1 MNHEQYGLLG
11 LSYKGTLLWG
21 LLVSLVV
28 LTFIFSCNSNKLED
42 PIRPKK
48 KIESIV
54 TQVKYYKNYR
64 VDEKGLSHYTEPI
77 KKEKALTSLHY
88 RLHYD
93 QNNHVIK
100 EEEYDEKGRLK
111 RYSNI
116 SYQNGM
122 KFHEEVYTGSNDLIF
137 SRYYDSKEILAKEE
151 KYSHGQLLKYV
162 DFTYD
167 KKGYKKKE
175 KHYRSDE
182 VLELFKTFKYNDK
195 NQLIQVD
202 THLPQGRK
210 SIVHQYV
217 VYRYNDKGVKK
228 KERYYAL
235 RYSPNGKSQKYLL
248 IKENTYTPKG
258 IQVTVIQYDQNSKVL
273 KKDKYLYNAQGEEIK
288 PVAERSGDTDENLKS
303 IESKG

>member
-11 LSYKGTLLWG
+11 LSYKLTPMLWG
-21 LLVSLVV
+21 VIVSLIA
-28 LTFIFSCNSNKLED
+28 LTFIFSCNGNELEE

-48 KIESIV
+48 KTGSIV

-64 VDEKGLSHYTEPI
+64 VDEKGVIHYTEPI
-77 KKEKALTSLHY
+77 KQEKALASLHY
-88 RLHYD
+88 RLYYD

-100 EEEYDEKGRLK
+100 EEEYDEKGHLR
-111 RYSNI
+111 RYSKI
-116 SYQNGM
+116 SYQDGK

-137 SRYYDSKEILAKEE
+137 NRYYGANEVLAKEE
-151 KYSHGQLLKYV
+151 KYSNGQLVKYI

-167 KKGYKKKE
+167 KKGYKKQE

-182 VLELFKTFKYNDK
+182 VLGLFKTFQYNEK
-195 NQLIQVD
+195 NQLIRVN
-202 THLPQGRK
+202 THLPQGKK

-217 VYRYNDKGVKK
+217 VYRYNGQGVKK

-258 IQVTVIQYDQNSKVL
+258 IQVTVIQYDQNNKVL
-273 KKDKYLYNAQGEEIK
+273 KKDKYLYNAQGEEVKLISEK
-288 PVAERSGDTDENLKS
+288 PEDDTDEKP
-303 IESKG
+303 